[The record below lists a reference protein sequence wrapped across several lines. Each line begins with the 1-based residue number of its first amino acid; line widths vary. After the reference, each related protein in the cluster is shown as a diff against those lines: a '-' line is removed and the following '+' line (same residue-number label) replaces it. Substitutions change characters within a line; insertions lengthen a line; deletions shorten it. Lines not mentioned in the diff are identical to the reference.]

1 MRLMTFDHAGELR
14 AGVVDGETIIDLTY
28 SQGATPASIDEIIR
42 TSATAKVAEWVKRA
56 PAEARR
62 PLAAVKPALPVTNP
76 GKIVC
81 LGLNY
86 ADHAAE
92 GGHALPT
99 YPALFMR
106 GQSSLVAAG
115 EPIVRPRCSERLDYE
130 AELMLVVGRG
140 GRHLTEANAL
150 DAVFGYTLFNDGSI
164 RDYQR
169 KTPQWTPGKNFDG
182 TGAVG
187 PHIVTADELPAAAAG
202 LGIRCLLN
210 GEVMQSS
217 NTDKMVFGVIQ
228 TLVILSEFMTLEP
241 GDLIALGTPDGVG
254 NARKPPVYMKP
265 GDTVVIEIDQVGRLE
280 NPVVAESAA

>member
-1 MRLMTFDHAGELR
+1 MRLMTFAHAGELR
-14 AGVVDGETIIDLTY
+14 AGVVEGDTIIDL
-28 SQGATPASIDEIIR
+28 SFSGGATPSSVDEIIR
-42 TSATAKVAEWVKRA
+42 AQASAQVAEWVRRA
-56 PAEARR
+56 PAEARQ
-62 PLAAVKPALPVTNP
+62 PLASVKPALPVTRP

-115 EPIVRPRCSERLDYE
+115 EPIVRPACSERLDYE

-140 GRHLTEANAL
+140 GRHLTEENAL

-169 KTPQWTPGKNFDG
+169 KTAQWTPGKNFDG

-187 PHIVTADELPAAAAG
+187 PYIVTADELPDAATG

-217 NTDKMVFGVIQ
+217 NTEKMVFGVIR

-265 GDTVVIEIDQVGRLE
+265 GDVVAIEIDQIGRLE

>member
-1 MRLMTFDHAGELR
+1 MRLMTFAHAGALR
-14 AGVVDGETIIDLTY
+14 AGVVEGDTIIDL
-28 SQGATPASIDEIIR
+28 SFSEGATPTSVDEIIR
-42 TSATAKVAEWVKRA
+42 TQATAQVVEWVKRA
-56 PAEARR
+56 PAAARR
-62 PLAAVKPALPVTNP
+62 PLASVKPAQPVTRP
-76 GKIVC
+76 GKIIC

-92 GGHALPT
+92 GGHALPA

-106 GQSSLVAAG
+106 ALTSLIAAG
-115 EPIVRPRCSERLDYE
+115 EPIVRPSCSERLDYE

-140 GRHLTEANAL
+140 GRHLTEENAL

-169 KTPQWTPGKNFDG
+169 KTAQWTPGKNFDR

-187 PHIVTADELPAAAAG
+187 PIVVTADELPEGATG

-210 GEVMQSS
+210 GQVMQSS
-217 NTDKMVFGVIQ
+217 NTDKMIFGVIR
-228 TLVILSEFMTLEP
+228 TLVILSEVMTLEP

-265 GDTVVIEIDQVGRLE
+265 GDTVVIEIDQIGRLE
-280 NPVVAESAA
+280 NPVIAEGMA